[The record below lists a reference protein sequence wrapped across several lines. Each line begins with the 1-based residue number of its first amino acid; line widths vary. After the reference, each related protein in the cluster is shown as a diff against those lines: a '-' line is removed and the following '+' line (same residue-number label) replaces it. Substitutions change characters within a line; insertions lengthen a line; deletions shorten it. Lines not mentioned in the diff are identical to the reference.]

1 LGWQTTRHLIWVF
14 FTFKKLIIT
23 LASAPRE
30 IDEIFVEKAIMAKK
44 DFAAAQAVELY
55 IGNYRFD
62 AIRIVETEEYR
73 MSQNQIL
80 STIGINRNWLITLPL
95 KAPKVYQKL
104 VEQGLNHVTLSA
116 EYTVNGVG
124 TRAETISVKD
134 ARIIWRYF
142 DTKGNAQARRLI
154 DALSEDS
161 LTSRFDQVWGESRTV
176 EQRRIDDC
184 RILDTPRPWTKLFET
199 EFEENL
205 ARISKLHKRHIQN
218 GKYYWEFVYN
228 WMTPEEKAKLDIVNP
243 ILPNG
248 RRKYKI
254 HQMLSKETKER
265 LSPHVISVLVLMK
278 SANSV
283 AELRRLVQRQYGIDQ
298 PNLFDGWNVE

>member
-1 LGWQTTRHLIWVF
+1 
-14 FTFKKLIIT
+14 
-23 LASAPRE
+23 
-30 IDEIFVEKAIMAKK
+30 MAKK
-44 DFAAAQAVELY
+44 DFTPAQAVELY

-80 STIGINRNWLITLPL
+80 STIGINRNWLITLPF

-104 VEQGLNHVTLSA
+104 VGHGLNHVTLFA
-116 EYTVNGVG
+116 EYTVNCVA

-142 DTKGNAQARRLI
+142 DTKGNAQAQKLI

-161 LTSRFDQVWGESRTV
+161 LTSRFDQVWGERRTV

-205 ARISKLHKRHIQN
+205 ARISKLHKKHIQN

-243 ILPNG
+243 ILP
-248 RRKYKI
+248 
-254 HQMLSKETKER
+254 
-265 LSPHVISVLVLMK
+265 
-278 SANSV
+278 
-283 AELRRLVQRQYGIDQ
+283 
-298 PNLFDGWNVE
+298 

>member
-1 LGWQTTRHLIWVF
+1 M
-14 FTFKKLIIT
+14 
-23 LASAPRE
+23 ASAPRG
-30 IDEIFVEKAIMAKK
+30 IDEILGEKAIMAKK
-44 DFAAAQAVELY
+44 EFAAAQAVELY
-55 IGNYRFD
+55 IGSYRFD
-62 AIRIVETEEYR
+62 AIRIEQTKEYR

-80 STIGINRNWLITLPL
+80 STIGINRNWLITLPF
-95 KAPKVYQKL
+95 KAPKVYQNL
-104 VEQGLNHVTLSA
+104 VEQGLNHVTLFA

-142 DTKGNAQARRLI
+142 DTKRNAQARRLI

-161 LTSRFDQVWGESRTV
+161 LISRFEQVWGESRTV
-176 EQRRIDDC
+176 EQRRIDDS
-184 RILDTPRPWTKLFET
+184 RILDMPHPWTRLFEA

-205 ARISKLHKRHIQN
+205 ARISKLHKKHIQN
-218 GKYYWEFVYN
+218 GKYYWEFIYN

>member
-1 LGWQTTRHLIWVF
+1 
-14 FTFKKLIIT
+14 
-23 LASAPRE
+23 
-30 IDEIFVEKAIMAKK
+30 MAKK

-62 AIRIVETEEYR
+62 AIRIVETKEYR

-80 STIGINRNWLITLPL
+80 STIGINRNWLITLPF
-95 KAPKVYQKL
+95 KAPKIYRNL
-104 VEQGLNHVTLSA
+104 VEQGLNHVTLFA

-142 DTKGNAQARRLI
+142 DTKGNTQARRLI

-161 LTSRFDQVWGESRTV
+161 LISRFEQVWGESRTI
-176 EQRRIDDC
+176 EQRRIDDS

-205 ARISKLHKRHIQN
+205 ARISKLHKKHIQN

-228 WMTPEEKAKLDIVNP
+228 WMTSEEKAKLDIVNP

>member
-1 LGWQTTRHLIWVF
+1 
-14 FTFKKLIIT
+14 
-23 LASAPRE
+23 
-30 IDEIFVEKAIMAKK
+30 M
-44 DFAAAQAVELY
+44 
-55 IGNYRFD
+55 
-62 AIRIVETEEYR
+62 
-73 MSQNQIL
+73 
-80 STIGINRNWLITLPL
+80 

-176 EQRRIDDC
+176 EQRRIDDS

-205 ARISKLHKRHIQN
+205 ARISKLHKKHIQN
-218 GKYYWEFVYN
+218 GKLAWLKIALIKSQIKQLKSGIAFFSILIVIVRSLN
-228 WMTPEEKAKLDIVNP
+228 APNAILKLSYASS
-243 ILPNG
+243 L
-248 RRKYKI
+248 
-254 HQMLSKETKER
+254 
-265 LSPHVISVLVLMK
+265 
-278 SANSV
+278 
-283 AELRRLVQRQYGIDQ
+283 
-298 PNLFDGWNVE
+298 W

>member
-1 LGWQTTRHLIWVF
+1 MSGSFYTL
-14 FTFKKLIIT
+14 KKLIIA
-23 LASAPRE
+23 LASAPRG
-30 IDEIFVEKAIMAKK
+30 IDEILVEKAIMAKK
-44 DFAAAQAVELY
+44 EFAAAQAVELY
-55 IGNYRFD
+55 IGSYRFD
-62 AIRIVETEEYR
+62 AIRIEQTNEYR

-80 STIGINRNWLITLPL
+80 STIGINRNWLITLPF
-95 KAPKVYQKL
+95 KAPKVYQSL
-104 VEQGLNHVTLSA
+104 VEQGLNHGTLFA

-142 DTKGNAQARRLI
+142 DTKRNAQARRLI

-161 LTSRFDQVWGESRTV
+161 LISRFEQVWGESRTV
-176 EQRRIDDC
+176 EQRRIDDS
-184 RILDTPRPWTKLFET
+184 RILDTPRPWTRLFEA

-205 ARISKLHKRHIQN
+205 ARISKLHKKHIQN

-254 HQMLSKETKER
+254 HQLLSKETKER

-298 PNLFDGWNVE
+298 PNLFDGWEIK